1 MSNIHNIFIILSF
14 IVGLPFLLLGFIGLI
29 AYLLSDIISGIIEFV
44 KQKDLWKRVLKFP
57 LELLGSLLLVVG
69 MYIGSVVLVGLI
81 RLVIWL
87 ILWFFLGSDGIGR
100 VY

>member
-1 MSNIHNIFIILSF
+1 MMSNIHNIFIILSF
-14 IVGLPFLLLGFIGLI
+14 IVGLI